1 MPRITDNHTD
11 LVRAYFESLPLPD
24 QLNAIAANV
33 EVARVALLEAAKKAH
48 AANLPM
54 EFHRDLLF
62 SMDHMRD
69 LEATVG
75 EYAGAD
81 R

>member
-11 LVRAYFESLPLPD
+11 PVRAYFESLPFRD
-24 QLNAIAANV
+24 QLNAIAANLD
-33 EVARVALLEAAKKAH
+33 VARAALLEAAKKAD

-62 SMDHMRD
+62 SMDHMRE
-69 LEATVG
+69 LTATISEWV
-75 EYAGAD
+75 D